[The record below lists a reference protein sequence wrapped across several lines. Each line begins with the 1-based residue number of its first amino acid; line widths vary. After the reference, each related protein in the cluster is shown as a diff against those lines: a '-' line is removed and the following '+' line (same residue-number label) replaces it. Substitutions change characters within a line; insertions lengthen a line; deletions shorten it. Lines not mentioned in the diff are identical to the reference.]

1 MKGHGKPGALT
12 VATLKAGV
20 VSAVGLT
27 AGSARAG
34 VASPMLRGVPQAVLE
49 QECEGNLCAEIIAN
63 ESGVVTVQAWARYIL
78 GGYSVLAQ

>member
-20 VSAVGLT
+20 VSAVELT
-27 AGSARAG
+27 AGSAHAG

-49 QECEGNLCAEIIAN
+49 QECEGNLYAEIIAN
-63 ESGVVTVQAWARYIL
+63 ESG
-78 GGYSVLAQ
+78 GGNSPGMGTIHLRRI